1 MKDLYIIL
9 WVLSLSATIAACF
22 TIIFITCTKQ
32 HQYNYKN
39 AVKPYVYIGFISLIL
54 NIFSYYIIRYNGTN
68 EIYYGYMLKKNDMHN
83 YTFTKYKCEDAFFPK
98 CETIIEKNITI
109 DELNKL

>member
-1 MKDLYIIL
+1 MKDLYIML
-9 WVLSLSATIAACF
+9 WALSISSTIASCF
-22 TIIFITCTKQ
+22 TIIFITCTKPY
-32 HQYNYKN
+32 QYNYKN

-54 NIFSYYIIRYNGTN
+54 NIFSYYAIIHNETT
-68 EIYYGYMLKKNDMHN
+68 EIYYSYMLKKNDMYN
-83 YTFTKYKCEDAFFPK
+83 YTFTKYKCEDSFFSK